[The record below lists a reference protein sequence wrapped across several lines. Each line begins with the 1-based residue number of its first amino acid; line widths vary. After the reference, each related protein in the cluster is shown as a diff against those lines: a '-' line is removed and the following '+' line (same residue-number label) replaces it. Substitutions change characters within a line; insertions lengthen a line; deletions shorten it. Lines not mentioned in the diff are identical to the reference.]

1 MARPVREYFYEVD
14 LSGRLFHDG
23 TELSEP
29 RFLDFFFKRL
39 RDNDTGRFVEYSFL
53 SPCAGE
59 LNFLRA
65 RDRPIVFHSLR
76 DNQLVYAAH
85 LEQRLEP
92 GELRVSA
99 AGRLYHPATVGEY
112 GLLHSRVALQLG
124 EDIREEDGSYVLRR
138 CEQDYRIRPL

>member
-29 RFLDFFFKRL
+29 RFLDFFFKR
-39 RDNDTGRFVEYSFL
+39 
-53 SPCAGE
+53 
-59 LNFLRA
+59 
-65 RDRPIVFHSLR
+65 LR

-124 EDIREEDGSYVLRR
+124 EDIREEDGGYVLRR
-138 CEQDYRIRPL
+138 CEQDHRIRPL